1 MPQSKSFRVGVGIAL
16 ILLII
21 YLASLVSFI
30 FQPIAILVQ
39 TLFAPIAIAG
49 VFYYLLRPLVNLLS
63 KKIPRG
69 LSILIVFLA
78 LIGLGT
84 GSVLLIGPEIQ
95 SQTSSF
101 VDNVPT
107 YIEQGQD
114 MILNLQENEYVQ
126 RFQESGQNSFNDI
139 VEKITGNLEGYVTS
153 LGSNIAKVIG
163 AVASVVIVLVI
174 FPFVLFYLLKEGD
187 KAPAF
192 LLKFVPAKQQEEG
205 RRILSDMDK
214 ALSSYLQGQILV
226 SVCVGILCLILYLSI
241 GLEYALVLAIV
252 AMLTNV
258 IPFIGPWIGTAPA
271 VIVALFDSP
280 FMVLAVILGVLV
292 IQQIESN
299 LISPQIMGRQLNVH
313 PVTIIF
319 LLLVASRFAGL
330 LGLLLAVPTYA
341 VGKVIVSHT
350 YRLIKLKIAKP
361 VD

>member
-1 MPQSKSFRVGVGIAL
+1 MPQSKYFKIGLGIAL
-16 ILLII
+16 FLLIV

-30 FQPIAILVQ
+30 FQPIAVLFQ
-39 TLFAPIAIAG
+39 TLFAPIVIAG
-49 VFYYLLRPLVNLLS
+49 VFYYLLRPFVNLLS

-69 LSILIVFLA
+69 LSILLVFLL
-78 LIGLGT
+78 LIGLIT
-84 GSVLLIGPEIQ
+84 TSVLLIGPEIQ
-95 SQTSSF
+95 KQTRSLI
-101 VDNVPT
+101 DNVPSFV
-107 YIEQGQD
+107 EQGEE
-114 MILNLQENEYVQ
+114 MLLTLQENEYVQ
-126 RFQESGQNSFNDI
+126 SFQQSGQHSLDDMIENFSSNI
-139 VEKITGNLEGYVTS
+139 EGYVAS
-153 LGSNIAKVIG
+153 IGSNLVKVIG
-163 AVASVVIVLVI
+163 AVASFVIVLVI

-192 LLKFVPAKQQEEG
+192 MLKFLPEKQQHEG
-205 RRILSDMDK
+205 RRILGDMDK

-226 SVCVGILCLILYLSI
+226 SICVGILCLILYLSI
-241 GLEYALVLAIV
+241 GLEYALVLAII

-280 FMVLAVILGVLV
+280 FMVLAVIIGVLV

-319 LLLVASRFAGL
+319 LLLFASQFAGL
-330 LGLLLAVPTYA
+330 VGLLLAVPSYA

-350 YRLIKLKIAKP
+350 YRLIKLRRGKP
-361 VD
+361 VH